1 MLGRPC
7 PAVPRP
13 PPGCVVDFRI
23 EPELC
28 VACLACV
35 RVCPA
40 DAVAVEG
47 QQVRIVDEACTR
59 CGLCL
64 PACPHDAIVAKG
76 DVTRALELAIGGR
89 AALILSV
96 ESAAYFYPATPEQVV
111 NACYAAGFRTVH
123 RGVLGDELVA
133 REYLSLWSEND
144 WGTMIRSTCPVIV
157 ETVRVQYQELIPY
170 LAPVATP
177 IAAEARY
184 LKQLYGTE
192 TPVVYT
198 GVCITEGG
206 PDVDAAITFDDL
218 AGLLER
224 RGVTVHDQASYFS
237 RVPEERRRHWSTA
250 GGLPLEVLMEE
261 THASRRFR
269 KVRGLGALEA
279 IAHAVAVDHIDL
291 GFVDILPCEGCLDHP
306 LLGPRDELF
315 RRREIVGA
323 TEPTRS
329 LQPVVD
335 DAVAQGVQVGE
346 SFVVQVPGRRPGAE
360 QVESMLE
367 QIGLAPN
374 GRPWDC
380 GACGYGTCQAF
391 AEAAALERTT
401 LKSCPPYL
409 DKTATQAQL
418 QAAEDGLTGLATFR
432 VLRDRLSS
440 EVARSDRTGQSFAVL
455 FVDLDN
461 FKQVNDQF
469 GHEAGNEVLR
479 RTALECGSHM
489 RHTDLAA
496 RYGGDEFVMVLVT
509 TGVEGAVGVAEKVR
523 SGVEG
528 MGRRVGYPPGLVT
541 VSIGVAEFAPG
552 RGPAAEDVL
561 VAADR
566 ALYRAKAAGRNQVAM
581 GER

>member
-1 MLGRPC
+1 M
-7 PAVPRP
+7 
-13 PPGCVVDFRI
+13 
-23 EPELC
+23 
-28 VACLACV
+28 ACV

-40 DAVAVEG
+40 DAVAVQGPE
-47 QQVRIVDEACTR
+47 VRIVDEACTR

-64 PACPHDAIVAKG
+64 PACPHDAIVATG
-76 DVTRALELAIGGR
+76 DVARALELAIGGR

-133 REYLSLWSEND
+133 REYLDLWND
-144 WGTMIRSTCPVIV
+144 DGWGTMIRSTCPVIV
-157 ETVRVQYQELIPY
+157 QTVRAQYPELIPY

-184 LKQLYGTE
+184 LKRMYGAGTQ
-192 TPVVYT
+192 VAYA

-206 PDVDAAITFDDL
+206 PDVDAAITLDDL
-218 AGLLER
+218 TALLEQR
-224 RGVTVHDQASYFS
+224 KVRIDQQEPYFS
-237 RVPEERRRHWSTA
+237 RLPEERRRHLSTA
-250 GGLPLEVLMEE
+250 GGLPLELLREE
-261 THASRRFR
+261 SHASKRFR
-269 KVRGLGALEA
+269 KVRGLGALEG
-279 IAHAVAVDHIDL
+279 IARAVAVDRIEL

-335 DAVAQGVQVGE
+335 DAVAQGVRVGE
-346 SFVVQVPGRRPGAE
+346 SFLVPVPEGRAGAE
-360 QVESMLE
+360 QVEAILG

-380 GACGYGTCQAF
+380 GACGYGTCEAF
-391 AEAAALERTT
+391 AEAAALGRTT

-409 DKTATQAQL
+409 DKQATQAQL
-418 QAAEDGLTGLATFR
+418 QAAEDALTGLATFR

-440 EVARSDRTGQSFAVL
+440 EVARSDRTGEPFAVL

-469 GHEAGNEVLR
+469 GHEAGNEILR
-479 RTALECGSHM
+479 RAALECGSHM

-496 RYGGDEFVMVLVT
+496 RYGGDEFVMVLVH
-509 TGVEGAVGVAEKVR
+509 TGAEGAVGVAEKVR

-528 MGRRVGYPPGLVT
+528 MGRRVGYPAGLVT